1 MTTKQKENSD
11 IKKLLP
17 RLKSKYIEEIV
28 PAMMT
33 EFKFDN
39 KLRVPRV
46 TKVVVNVGLGEALVS
61 SNVVQTVSR
70 DLQLITGQKPIERKA
85 KKSIANFKLREG
97 QIIGLS
103 VTLRSNNMWFFL
115 DKLFN
120 VSLPRVRDFRG
131 VSSKSFDGN
140 GNYSLG
146 LQEQV
151 IFPEIDYNEIDKACL
166 DMCAA
171 PGGKSFQA
179 IAANA
184 KVFSNDKNKK
194 RLKILRNNLVRLNF
208 DAKILNMDATNLN
221 INEKFDLV
229 IIDAPCSGIGTIR
242 RNPEILFKSE
252 KPNIGKLNKIQKK
265 LLSESKKHLN
275 RDGYILYMVCSFL
288 YSETI
293 SQINSFL
300 VENENFNL
308 IKLTTPKMLID
319 HFNID
324 DYFLTLPSNYKGYNF
339 DGYFAALIAS
349 KK

>member
-1 MTTKQKENSD
+1 MTTKQKENSST
-11 IKKLLP
+11 KKLLP
-17 RLKSKYIEEIV
+17 RLKSKYIEDIV

-151 IFPEIDYNEIDKACL
+151 IFPEIDYNEIDKL
-166 DMCAA
+166 RGM
-171 PGGKSFQA
+171 Q
-179 IAANA
+179 INI
-184 KVFSNDKNKK
+184 VTNSNSDEE
-194 RLKILRNNLVRLNF
+194 
-208 DAKILNMDATNLN
+208 T
-221 INEKFDLV
+221 
-229 IIDAPCSGIGTIR
+229 
-242 RNPEILFKSE
+242 
-252 KPNIGKLNKIQKK
+252 KK
-265 LLSESKKHLN
+265 LLELLGMPFGN
-275 RDGYILYMVCSFL
+275 
-288 YSETI
+288 
-293 SQINSFL
+293 
-300 VENENFNL
+300 
-308 IKLTTPKMLID
+308 
-319 HFNID
+319 
-324 DYFLTLPSNYKGYNF
+324 
-339 DGYFAALIAS
+339 
-349 KK
+349 

>member
-33 EFKFDN
+33 EFSFEN

-46 TKVVVNVGLGEALVS
+46 SKVVVNVGLGEALVS
-61 SNVVQTVSR
+61 SNVVQTVAR

-97 QIIGLS
+97 QVIGLS

-151 IFPEIDYNEIDKACL
+151 IFPEIDYNEIDKL
-166 DMCAA
+166 RGM
-171 PGGKSFQA
+171 Q
-179 IAANA
+179 INI
-184 KVFSNDKNKK
+184 VTTSNSDEE
-194 RLKILRNNLVRLNF
+194 
-208 DAKILNMDATNLN
+208 T
-221 INEKFDLV
+221 
-229 IIDAPCSGIGTIR
+229 
-242 RNPEILFKSE
+242 
-252 KPNIGKLNKIQKK
+252 KK
-265 LLSESKKHLN
+265 LLELLGMPFGN
-275 RDGYILYMVCSFL
+275 
-288 YSETI
+288 
-293 SQINSFL
+293 
-300 VENENFNL
+300 
-308 IKLTTPKMLID
+308 
-319 HFNID
+319 
-324 DYFLTLPSNYKGYNF
+324 
-339 DGYFAALIAS
+339 
-349 KK
+349 